1 MDPALGPMY
10 VESGLII
17 EQSIMWDEG
26 TLEMV
31 VIAFLVVI
39 RLPIY
44 LEYDGNDGDGF
55 SGWMLASA
63 QPLFSTELSYKV
75 CECWWM

>member
-17 EQSIMWDEG
+17 EQGIMWDEG

-39 RLPIY
+39 RLHIY
-44 LEYDGNDGDGF
+44 LADDGNDGDGF
-55 SGWMLASA
+55 SG
-63 QPLFSTELSYKV
+63 
-75 CECWWM
+75 